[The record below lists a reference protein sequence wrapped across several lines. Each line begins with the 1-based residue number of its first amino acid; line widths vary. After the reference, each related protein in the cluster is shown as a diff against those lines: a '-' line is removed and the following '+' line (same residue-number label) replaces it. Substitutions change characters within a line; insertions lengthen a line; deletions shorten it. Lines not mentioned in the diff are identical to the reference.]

1 MTPITAALIVAAAAN
16 IAAAIAIWFASRDL
30 DKADEAIRL
39 ASLAIDN
46 VSSSRFSRAVSDAA
60 PRAAISALAQASAS
74 CHRSDC
80 GPEPS
85 SPLAMQRITSNGPM
99 DLKCS
104 SSALSMSGVEDSVS
118 VMSNV

>member
-1 MTPITAALIVAAAAN
+1 MTLITAAMIVAAAAN
-16 IAAAIAIWFASRDL
+16 IAAAIAIWFARREL

-39 ASLAIDN
+39 ASLAIDK
-46 VSSSRFSRAVSDAA
+46 VSSSRLSRAVSDAA
-60 PRAAISALAQASAS
+60 SRAAISALAQASAS

-85 SPLAMQRITSNGPM
+85 SPLAMQRITSYGPR

-104 SSALSMSGVEDSVS
+104 STALSMTGVEDSAS
-118 VMSNV
+118 VTPNV